1 MNSSGVQNLALT
13 ILFFSLLKT
22 DFLEDEFNTHVNVK
36 TEPEK
41 TDHLPFLQKMEDMSV
56 EELEKMV
63 LERYKPGS
71 SLITYAEDACET
83 KQSFEPNTVTPSV
96 EKVIPYSE
104 DPIIWKVKCMVMC
117 LILFQCSTFFAFN
130 FLLFFILYNVS

>member
-1 MNSSGVQNLALT
+1 MT
-13 ILFFSLLKT
+13 CIFRMIILFFSLLKT
-22 DFLEDEFNTHVNVK
+22 DFLEDEFNTHVNVQ

-83 KQSFEPNTVTPSV
+83 KQSFEPNTVMPYV

-130 FLLFFILYNVS
+130 FLLFFYLV